1 MLFSSTALKG
11 KSEVS
16 VSDLTVGEE
25 KDKIPILTRSD
36 KKAYGLKNF
45 SGEFTMQELKNLN
58 TKHRAVARYLA
69 LGLSLKEVCEQFN
82 LNLDTWRQVTST
94 PLFKHEQERIM
105 EELEDRVLED
115 AVKDPVLA
123 KLKTSALKAVERLIS
138 EIDNGDKESGASAT
152 SRIKAAESILDRC
165 GYNHREKETGV
176 SAIFIPLSQDKLD
189 SILGKAP
196 LLPQPQNIQG

>member
-1 MLFSSTALKG
+1 
-11 KSEVS
+11 
-16 VSDLTVGEE
+16 
-25 KDKIPILTRSD
+25 
-36 KKAYGLKNF
+36 
-45 SGEFTMQELKNLN
+45 
-58 TKHRAVARYLA
+58 
-69 LGLSLKEVCEQFN
+69 
-82 LNLDTWRQVTST
+82 
-94 PLFKHEQERIM
+94 M

-123 KLKTSALKAVERLIS
+123 KLKTAALRSVERLIS
-138 EIDNGDKESGASAT
+138 EVDNAEEGASAT

-196 LLPQPQNIQG
+196 LSPQPQNIQG

>member
-1 MLFSSTALKG
+1 
-11 KSEVS
+11 
-16 VSDLTVGEE
+16 
-25 KDKIPILTRSD
+25 
-36 KKAYGLKNF
+36 
-45 SGEFTMQELKNLN
+45 MQELKNLN

-123 KLKTSALKAVERLIS
+123 KLKTAALRSVERLIS
-138 EIDNGDKESGASAT
+138 EVDNAEEGASAT

-196 LLPQPQNIQG
+196 LSPQPQNIQG